1 MSGLCSSIA
10 SRYFSTGVVDAE
22 VDDVEAGA
30 FHHHAD
36 EVLADVVDVALD
48 GADHHLALL
57 GRAGGGEQRAQDEHA
72 GLHGV
77 GRQQHFRH
85 EQDAVAE
92 ILADDAHAFD
102 ERLGQ
107 HLVGHPAALEQ
118 DVGAFLDLFLQ
129 PVIEIVVHL
138 LHEFVVGKLGKD
150 DLVVG
155 HFKLLMAPV
164 PSRRRDTAKLRQ
176 YVARKPFEAIA
187 DLRLPAKRKRPNF
200 SARATANAFVA
211 RPGRVAVTFMC
222 LLATG
227 PHGLMVADFADS

>member
-1 MSGLCSSIA
+1 MCSSMRVQIILD
-10 SRYFSTGVVDAE
+10 RIVDAE

-48 GADHHLALL
+48 GADDHLALL

-72 GLHGV
+72 GLHRV

-102 ERLGQ
+102 QRLGQ

-129 PVIEIVVHL
+129 AVIEVVVHL

-155 HFKLLMAPV
+155 HV
-164 PSRRRDTAKLRQ
+164 SR
-176 YVARKPFEAIA
+176 
-187 DLRLPAKRKRPNF
+187 
-200 SARATANAFVA
+200 
-211 RPGRVAVTFMC
+211 
-222 LLATG
+222 LLACARRIRCRNCSTI
-227 PHGLMVADFADS
+227 LSW